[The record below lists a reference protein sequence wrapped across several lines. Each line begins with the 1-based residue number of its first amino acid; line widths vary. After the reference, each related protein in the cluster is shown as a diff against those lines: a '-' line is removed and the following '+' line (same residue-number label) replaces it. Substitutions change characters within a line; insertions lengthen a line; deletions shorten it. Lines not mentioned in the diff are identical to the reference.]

1 MTNKKISFLLISA
14 ILGLLSVFL
23 PWASL
28 PMNDSLSGISVLY
41 GKICAAIFGISI
53 MLLLLPLD
61 EITKQWGAL
70 IAGII
75 NLCIL
80 IYYIN
85 DVRTFL
91 RQVSTNSIFGSVVGG
106 LYELSFGV
114 YCTAFLSLGLFV
126 TALVMRLTY
135 KEEEAEVL

>member
-1 MTNKKISFLLISA
+1 MTNKKIVLLSIVA
-14 ILGLLSVFL
+14 ILGLLSVFM

-41 GKICAAIFGISI
+41 GKICALIFGISI
-53 MLLLLPLD
+53 ILMLMPLD
-61 EITKQWGAL
+61 ENAKLWGTIL
-70 IAGII
+70 AGFI
-75 NLCIL
+75 NLCLL

-91 RQVSTNSIFGSVVGG
+91 RQVAANSVFGSVVGG

-114 YCTAFLSLGLFV
+114 YCTAFISLGLFV
-126 TALVMRLTY
+126 TALVMRLIDRQ
-135 KEEEAEVL
+135 EEEEIL